1 MDLKLHDKIAL
12 VTGAGGA
19 IGAAIAGK
27 LVEEGSTVYVADVDE
42 QAARR
47 TASRLG
53 DAAQAIRI
61 DVARYDDMRRA
72 VDAIVDRHHALD
84 ILVNNAGI
92 LKTASVIDSTIE
104 DWDEVCRINLSSV
117 YYCIKAVLPVMLR
130 RRYGKIINISSMSA
144 AKAGGV
150 FGNVLYGTTK
160 AGVVAFTKG
169 FARELA
175 PHGINVN
182 AIAPGLLDTPMTREK
197 LSSISREALLAQ
209 LPMGRLASVDD
220 IANAVAFLA
229 SDVAS
234 YVTGDTLL
242 VDGGCLTR

>member
-12 VTGAGGA
+12 VTGGGGA

>member
-1 MDLKLHDKIAL
+1 MDLQLRGKIAL

-19 IGAAIAGK
+19 IGSAIAAN
-27 LVEEGSTVYVADVDE
+27 LIAEGAIVHVADIDVR
-42 QAARR
+42 AANA
-47 TASRLG
+47 TAERLG
-53 DAAQAIRI
+53 SSARAVRM
-61 DVARYDDMRRA
+61 DVTIPADVRQG
-72 VDAIVDRHHALD
+72 VDAIAARDGTLD

-92 LKTASVIDSTIE
+92 LKTASIVDSTIE
-104 DWDEVCRINLSSV
+104 DWDEVCRANLSSV
-117 YYCIKAVLPVMLR
+117 YYCSKAVLPVMLP
-130 RRYGKIINISSMSA
+130 RRYGKIINIASMSA

-182 AIAPGLLDTPMTREK
+182 AIAPGLVETAMTRAR
-197 LSSISREALLAQ
+197 LTPDVREQIVTAM
-209 LPMGRLASVDD
+209 PMRRLASVDD
-220 IANAVAFLA
+220 IACAVAFLA
-229 SDVAS
+229 SDVAA